1 VLPEA
6 FDLKL
11 GLSLAV
17 HENLRSTPRCRTVF
31 DELAAG
37 LKAHLD

>member
-1 VLPEA
+1 MLPEA

-17 HENLRSTPRCRTVF
+17 HENLRSKPRCRTVL
-31 DELAAG
+31 DRLVAG
-37 LKAHLD
+37 LKAQLD